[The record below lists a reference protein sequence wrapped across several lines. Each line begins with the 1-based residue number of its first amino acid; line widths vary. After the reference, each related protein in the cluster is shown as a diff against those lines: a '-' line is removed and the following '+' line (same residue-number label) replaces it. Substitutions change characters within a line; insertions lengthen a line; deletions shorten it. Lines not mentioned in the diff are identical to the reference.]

1 MDTFIFED
9 LPGYKLYEDGNFFSV
24 KRNKFLKITHNSKG
38 YKAVDICVNGFKSKK
53 LIHRL
58 LAKAFIPNPHNKPQV
73 NHINGIKTDN
83 RLHNLEWCT
92 SSENNYHAYKI
103 NLKLI
108 TKKQRESSR
117 RNMLNYW
124 ESKRKL

>member
-73 NHINGIKTDN
+73 NHINGIKIDN
-83 RLHNLEWCT
+83 RLENLEWST
-92 SSENNYHAYKI
+92 SSENQKHAYDYKLRTPTLNQI
-103 NLKLI
+103 EAGRKNL
-108 TKKQRESSR
+108 T
-117 RNMLNYW
+117 NW
-124 ESKRKL
+124 HKRKKL